1 MQRPRSSPT
10 LFWSCWSNTLLW
22 NVRMSPVLSPFLPTS
37 TVVSVS
43 ACSMT
48 WIVLVDRS
56 VELAAELPL
65 HPQAKPTVSTMA
77 PTATQTLIPL
87 VLYLPLSL
95 CDRNTSPSSRP
106 RPPSSPLV
114 DMRSPLYRSPLQVRL
129 PSTVTVIAMLSNLQ
143 ERFKPLLRICIR
155 GLYSPTRRAR

>member
-56 VELAAELPL
+56 VELPAELPP
-65 HPQAKPTVSTMA
+65 HPQARPTVNATA
-77 PTATQTLIPL
+77 PTATQTLNLL
-87 VLYLPLSL
+87 VPYLPLSL
-95 CDRNTSPSSRP
+95 CDRNASPPSR
-106 RPPSSPLV
+106 RQPPSSPLA
-114 DMRSPLYRSPLQVRL
+114 DTISPLNRSPPQVR
-129 PSTVTVIAMLSNLQ
+129 
-143 ERFKPLLRICIR
+143 
-155 GLYSPTRRAR
+155 